1 MVDIRFTEPF
11 KKRLK
16 KLTKR
21 YRSIQQDIKPIL
33 KQLQEGILIGEQ
45 ITDVNATVFKVRAKN
60 SDIPTGKSGGYRLIY
75 QVISPTVI
83 LLLVIYAKSDQVT
96 ISSIEI
102 KRLIQETLNE

>member
-1 MVDIRFTEPF
+1 MVEIRFTEPF

-21 YRSIQQDIKPIL
+21 YRSIQQDIEPIIQ
-33 KQLQEGILIGEQ
+33 QLQEGILIGEQ

-75 QVISPTVI
+75 QVISPTLI

-96 ISSIEI
+96 ISSTEI
-102 KRLIQETLNE
+102 KTLVQETLNE